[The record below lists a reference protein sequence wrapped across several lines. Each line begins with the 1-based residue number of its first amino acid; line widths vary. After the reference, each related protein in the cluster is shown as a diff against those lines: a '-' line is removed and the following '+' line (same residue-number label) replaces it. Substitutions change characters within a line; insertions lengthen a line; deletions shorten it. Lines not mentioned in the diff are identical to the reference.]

1 MHEQKHREKR
11 LLSQENE
18 FLLKDILEAI
28 LGVPLQAD
36 HVYTK
41 HYLLQALT
49 TLQKNTAKEEETLE
63 MFPPSI
69 DDVLNSYGKLTR
81 LLAHTEY
88 YYIPLDV
95 NLDVRPDSNAS

>member
-1 MHEQKHREKR
+1 LIKE
-11 LLSQENE
+11 
-18 FLLKDILEAI
+18 ILEAV

-36 HVYTK
+36 HVYSK

-49 TLQKNTAKEEETLE
+49 ALQKDSVKKETLD
-63 MFPPSI
+63 MFPPSF
-69 DDVLNSYGKLTR
+69 DDVLNCYGKLAK

>member
-11 LLSQENE
+11 QLSQENE
-18 FLLKDILEAI
+18 LLIKDILEAV

-36 HVYTK
+36 HVYSK

-49 TLQKNTAKEEETLE
+49 VLQKDSVREETWG
-63 MFPPSI
+63 MFPPTL
-69 DDVLNSYGKLTR
+69 DDLLNCYGEIAK

>member
-11 LLSQENE
+11 QLSQESE
-18 FLLKDILEAI
+18 LLIKDILEAV
-28 LGVPLQAD
+28 LGVPLQAK
-36 HVYTK
+36 HVYSK

-49 TLQKNTAKEEETLE
+49 ALQENNVEEETLD
-63 MFPPSI
+63 MFPSSL
-69 DDVLNSYGKLTR
+69 DDVLNCYGKIAK